1 MFNGP
6 QTQGMVYDYRGP
18 RDAEHLLAFA
28 RGGFKE
34 TNGVLV
40 PLPPTFVDLVKSQV
54 AEAIEVLKAMYV
66 QILKEVQLVAKG
78 EKPADAPFL
87 VMVAMI
93 LVFFCLVVM
102 TFAAI
107 FTGPRG
113 ASEAEEEA
121 KKKAKKN
128 K

>member
-1 MFNGP
+1 
-6 QTQGMVYDYRGP
+6 MVYDYRGP

-34 TNGVLV
+34 TNGVPV

-54 AEAIEVLKAMYV
+54 AEATEVLKAMYV

-87 VMVAMI
+87 VMIAMI
-93 LVFFCLVVM
+93 LVFFCLVVL

-113 ASEAEEEA
+113 ASTAEEEA
-121 KKKAKKN
+121 RKKEKKN